1 MAGQDGQLL
10 SRHLIAEGYDVVG
23 TTRGES
29 REVPLGNCKVPL
41 RHCDYERSSI
51 EELLEAEIP
60 DEVYNLAGQAYV
72 GKSWLKVEET
82 LQSVALI
89 AARFLESILAVNPK
103 IRFFQASTS
112 QIYAPSDEV
121 LTEESRFGPNT
132 PYGCSKMYAHFL
144 VQSFRDTQG
153 LFAVNGILFNH
164 ESPLR
169 KDDFFLQKVVL
180 GAVAISRGELDEL
193 DLGNLEI
200 YRDMGCADEF
210 MKAAQLTL
218 QADEPGDYNICTGV
232 AMNLGELVAH
242 VFSKLGLDPDKYVR
256 TNRNLIRRYEPPLI
270 VGSHEAITRATGWV
284 PKRGIRGVLDEMLE
298 VALEK
303 AG

>member
-1 MAGQDGQLL
+1 MPKALITGMAGQDGQLL
-10 SRHLIAEGYDVVG
+10 SRHLVNEGYDVVG
-23 TTRGES
+23 TTRGEG
-29 REVPLGNCKVPL
+29 REISLENGALYL
-41 RHCDYERSSI
+41 RQCDYERRSI
-51 EELLEAEIP
+51 EALLEEEQP

-89 AARFLESILAVNPK
+89 SARFLESIFKVNSK
-103 IRFFQASTS
+103 IHFFQASTS

-121 LTEESRFGPNT
+121 LTEESQFGPNT

-144 VQSFRDTQG
+144 VQSFRETQG

-169 KDDFFLQKVVL
+169 KDDFFLQKVVI

-200 YRDMGCADEF
+200 YRDMGCAAEF
-210 MKAAQLTL
+210 MKAAHLTL

-232 AMNLGELVAH
+232 AMNLGDLVAH

-270 VGSHEAITRATGWV
+270 VGSHDAITRVTGWV
-284 PKRGIRGVLDEMLE
+284 PSRGIRSVWMRC
-298 VALEK
+298 
-303 AG
+303 